1 MNIRSSS
8 TNSSV
13 EVSLVIPTYNERENI
28 GFLIKHVYAILRE
41 RRYSFEVIVVDDDS
55 PDGTWE
61 VVQEMMS
68 EYPYLRVLRRLGERG
83 LARAVMRGWQ
93 EAQGEILA
101 VMDGDLQHPP
111 EHLQKLVSALR
122 NDSGEIA
129 IASRYVEQGSVSEWK
144 WHRRIVSS
152 TATVMASILLPGR
165 IRRVKDPMSGFFILK
180 KSVIEG
186 VTLKPIGYKI
196 LLEVLARG
204 RYQRVVEVPYT
215 FEERTEGGSKMGP
228 KQVWQ
233 YVIHLL
239 RIRLGL

>member
-1 MNIRSSS
+1 MI
-8 TNSSV
+8 
-13 EVSLVIPTYNERENI
+13 SLVVPTYKERANI
-28 GFLIKHVYAILRE
+28 PRLVQRAGESLAAAGEPYELII
-41 RRYSFEVIVVDDDS
+41 VDDNS
-55 PDGTWE
+55 PDGTADE
-61 VVQEMMS
+61 VRRFQQDRPWLQLVV
-68 EYPYLRVLRRLGERG
+68 RVNEKDLST
-83 LARAVMRGWQ
+83 AVMAGWKV
-93 EAQGEILA
+93 AQGDLLGC
-101 VMDGDLQHPP
+101 MDGDLQHPP
-111 EHLQKLVSALR
+111 EHLQKLVHALR
-122 NDSGEIA
+122 TGDAEIA
-129 IASRYVEQGSVSEWK
+129 IASRYVAQGSVSEWK

-152 TATVMASILLPGR
+152 TATVMASLLLPGR

-180 KSVIEG
+180 KSVLEG

-204 RYQRVVEVPYT
+204 RYQHVAEVPYT